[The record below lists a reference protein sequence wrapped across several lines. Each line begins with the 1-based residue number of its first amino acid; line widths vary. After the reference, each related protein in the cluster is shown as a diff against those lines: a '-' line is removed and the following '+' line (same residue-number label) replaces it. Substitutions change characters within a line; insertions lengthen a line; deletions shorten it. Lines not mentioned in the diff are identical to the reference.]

1 MKKHKKKKALQ
12 DIRQRRLFCA
22 FSDINDNFAEWYRAT
37 QLEIDRM
44 EQEVAGTCYRAI
56 CKLKL
61 L

>member
-22 FSDINDNFAEWYRAT
+22 FSDINDNFAEWYQAT

-44 EQEVAGTCYRAI
+44 EQEVAGY
-56 CKLKL
+56 L
-61 L
+61 LPSHL